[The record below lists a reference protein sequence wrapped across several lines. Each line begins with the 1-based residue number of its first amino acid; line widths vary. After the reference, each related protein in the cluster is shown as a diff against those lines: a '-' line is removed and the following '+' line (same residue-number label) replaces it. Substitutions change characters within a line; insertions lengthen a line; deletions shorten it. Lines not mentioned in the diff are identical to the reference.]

1 HVRGVRSDA
10 LRCGPQVRKRHRLA
24 ELLRSARGRHRH
36 AHRSRLRHDAHGSA
50 LQPLRRPSRSRLRG
64 RPAADGIA
72 GLYQRHRAEFRT
84 ADVAQSQYVGR
95 GFSRA
100 GTGRTEVRPYERMP
114 PAPMRIATTD
124 DADALAQLINQAF
137 AVEMFFKR
145 GDRTSP
151 DDVRSL
157 MRDGK
162 FFVHDREDG
171 SPAAVVFLRVGTWR
185 RYFGMLSVAP
195 DLQGRGLAPQI
206 IAEVEERLRQAGCD
220 TLAIYVVNLPTEL
233 PPSHT

>member
-1 HVRGVRSDA
+1 
-10 LRCGPQVRKRHRLA
+10 
-24 ELLRSARGRHRH
+24 
-36 AHRSRLRHDAHGSA
+36 
-50 LQPLRRPSRSRLRG
+50 
-64 RPAADGIA
+64 
-72 GLYQRHRAEFRT
+72 
-84 ADVAQSQYVGR
+84 
-95 GFSRA
+95 
-100 GTGRTEVRPYERMP
+100 
-114 PAPMRIATTD
+114 MRIATTD

-171 SPAAVVFLRVGTWR
+171 SPAACVFVRHGNGR
-185 RYFGMLSVAP
+185 GYFGMLSVAP

-220 TLAIYVVNLPTEL
+220 TLDIYVVNLRTEL
-233 PPSHT
+233 PPYYQKLGYVESGTIPFPEPDNATQPCHIIVMTKSLAE